1 MIPKLLAVLAFVFA
15 LVVAAT
21 DALASATDRLRAFT
35 RDTQTARASFSQTV
49 FDKTGRKLQESQ
61 GQLQLQRPGRFR
73 WVYEKPNAQLIVGD
87 GRRVWT
93 FDEDLNQVTVRPF
106 DKVLGATPAALLA
119 GTQEIENAFELA
131 DLPAAEG
138 LEWVAAKPRA
148 RDAGVTGIRL
158 GFSGTSLARME
169 LEDAFG
175 QRTVITLSGLEK
187 NPRLAPEV
195 FKFFPPRGADVIGE

>member
-1 MIPKLLAVLAFVFA
+1 MLSKWLAVLAFSLA
-15 LVVAAT
+15 LVLAAN

-35 RDTQTARASFSQTV
+35 RDTQTARAAFSQVV
-49 FDKTGRKLQESQ
+49 FDKSGRKLQEAS
-61 GQLQLQRPGRFR
+61 GSLQLQRPGRFR
-73 WVYEKPNAQLIVGD
+73 WIYDKPNAQIIVGD

-106 DKVLGATPAALLA
+106 DKVLGSTPAALLA
-119 GTQEIENAFELA
+119 GTQEIEVAFELA
-131 DLPAAEG
+131 DLPADEG

-148 RDAGVTGIRL
+148 KEAGVAGIRL
-158 GFSGTSLARME
+158 GFVGTNLARLE

-175 QRTVITLSGLEK
+175 QRTVITISGLEK

-195 FKFFPPRGADVIGE
+195 FKFFPPRGADVIGD